1 MNQDSIQKY
10 LEMAQDA
17 VVTYLPKVALGLLI
31 LWLGFKIIR
40 RLTRITVKSLERVGI
55 SENLI
60 PFIRSLMSITL
71 KVLLLFVVAGI
82 LGVDLSAFIGIL
94 AAAGFAIGLALQ
106 GSLSNFA
113 AGILIL
119 VFRPYRIDDWIEVDD
134 KFGKVEEIQIFN
146 TIIVTPGRKTLIIP
160 NGQVVEGI
168 VTNYSRKGCIRL
180 ELNVTMPYEES
191 FPRVADIL
199 HKVLRTT
206 PKVLDD
212 PEPEVGIETYDSH
225 SIILAVRPYVNPDD
239 YWEVTFDV
247 HRRIKEAFSENDI
260 RVAYSEGVEIGP
272 IGS

>member
-1 MNQDSIQKY
+1 
-10 LEMAQDA
+10 MARDGVIA
-17 VVTYLPKVALGLLI
+17 YLPKIILGLLI
-31 LWLGFKIIR
+31 LWLGFKVIS
-40 RLTRITVKSLERVGI
+40 RLTKLTIKSLERMGI
-55 SENLI
+55 SENLL
-60 PFIRSLMSITL
+60 PFIRSFLGITL
-71 KVLLLFVVAGI
+71 KILLLFVVAGI

-119 VFRPYRIDDWIEVDD
+119 VFRPYRVDDWIEVDG

-146 TIIVTPGRKTLIIP
+146 TIIVTPGLKTLIIP
-160 NGQVVEGI
+160 NSQIVEGI

-191 FPRVADIL
+191 YPRVSAIL
-199 HKVLRTT
+199 LEVLKGT
-206 PKVLDD
+206 PKVLEA

-225 SIILAVRPYVNPDD
+225 SIVLAVRPYVHPDD

-247 HRRIKEAFSENDI
+247 YRRIKEAFHTHEI
-260 RVAYSEGVEIGP
+260 RVAYSEGVEIGA